1 MWSSSCSSAPKRSAA
16 ALLMAMAMACSLTP
30 SATAAAAAQS
40 ATPPDA
46 GPVAPAAAQSASLP
60 AAPRP
65 PAAGADDRAAATL
78 PLWRADLP
86 QAQAVGDG
94 DLTWFGLRIYHATLW
109 APQRRFDPAQPFA
122 LQLRYYRSISRERLV
137 RTSIDEIRRL
147 SRPAIDDATLA
158 RWQTMLTSAFVDVD
172 EGDELTGVYQPAQ
185 GMRLYNRQRLLA
197 DLNDPALARA
207 FFDIWLNPSSRDQ
220 TLRRRL
226 LGAPP

>member
-1 MWSSSCSSAPKRSAA
+1 MWSSSCSNAPKRSAA

-46 GPVAPAAAQSASLP
+46 SPVAPAAAQSASLP

-65 PAAGADDRAAATL
+65 PAAGADDRAATL